1 MSAAVAAVQESRS
14 PFRNTL
20 DTRFF
25 YDTPQHAEGIARIR
39 LAIEDS
45 RGMAL
50 IQGLPGTGK
59 TMISQVV
66 LERIPQDS
74 YTIAFLAEPDKRSSG
89 TVFLRA
95 LLAELGVEP
104 KPLLYI
110 LKQQFRELAITRW
123 KEGRRLVL
131 VLDEA
136 HLYNTNTL
144 ETIRVLLNV
153 ETSTEKLVTIIL
165 LAQPEIQSQLKR
177 MPQLDQRIDFRLVLR
192 PLTDSQVKG
201 YIHHRLKVSRC
212 AVRFT
217 DPAIRR
223 VCQETQIPRQI
234 NLICDHALLL
244 QAGNERAADVGV
256 SLIEHA
262 IRAWKGEE

>member
-1 MSAAVAAVQESRS
+1 MAAQALYEATMS

-25 YDTPQHAEGIARIR
+25 YSTEQHDEGISRIR
-39 LAIEDS
+39 MAIEDG

-66 LERIPQDS
+66 LERIQQDR

-89 TVFLRA
+89 TVFLRT
-95 LLAELGVEP
+95 LLSELGLEP

-110 LKQQFRELAITRW
+110 LKQQFREFAIDRW
-123 KEGRRLVL
+123 RAGRRIVV

-136 HLYNTNTL
+136 HLYNANAL
-144 ETIRVLLNV
+144 ETIRVLLNI
-153 ETSTEKLVTIIL
+153 ETPQEKLVTIIM
-165 LAQPEIQSQLKR
+165 LAQPEIKAKLKR
-177 MPQLDQRIDFRLVLR
+177 MPQLDQRIDFRLELR
-192 PLTDSQVKG
+192 PLTDEQVGG
-201 YIHHRLKVSRC
+201 YIQHRLKVSGSRLRFDEES
-212 AVRFT
+212 VRMI
-217 DPAIRR
+217 AREAR
-223 VCQETQIPRQI
+223 IPRQI
-234 NLICDHALLL
+234 NLICDHALLVR
-244 QAGNERAADVGV
+244 AGNGKSSEVTASTVQR
-256 SLIEHA
+256 A